1 MSRYFIGMY
10 VFGKRK
16 FVKPRE
22 TVTTYSNV
30 VTIIINIIVIII
42 TISIV
47 QFCNTVNF
55 GRKTF

>member
-1 MSRYFIGMY
+1 MY